1 MIRKSEFRRATGVTS
16 HPVGPSARD
25 KGAHGAP
32 MNAPDTSLL
41 DLGGCLLRIRPLFQ
55 GAKHG

>member
-1 MIRKSEFRRATGVTS
+1 MSHYSEFRRATGVTT
-16 HPVGPSARD
+16 PLVPSARD

-55 GAKHG
+55 GVKHG